1 MLPRTETDVIS
12 VVVLDDHSLFRRGL
26 VRLLEGEPDI
36 RVTADCATTEEA
48 IQHLAAHRT
57 DILLL
62 DYDLGGERGFES
74 ILAVKARHIETRILV
89 VTAGVT
95 DHQAAEMVQQGIA
108 GIFLK
113 ADPPE
118 LLVQAIRKVG
128 AGEVWLTQEHV
139 RILVHGLNEKPHPEP
154 KHFSVREKAVLRA
167 VVEGLANKQIAA
179 ELQTSESSVKAALQ
193 QLFAKTGVRTRS
205 QLVRIALERYR
216 DIVT

>member
-1 MLPRTETDVIS
+1 M
-12 VVVLDDHSLFRRGL
+12 
-26 VRLLEGEPDI
+26 
-36 RVTADCATTEEA
+36 AEA

-62 DYDLGGERGFES
+62 DYDLGGERGLEC
-74 ILAVKARHIETRILV
+74 ILAVKARHIDTRILV

-118 LLVQAIRKVG
+118 LLVQAIRKVS
-128 AGEVWLTQEHV
+128 AGEVWLKQEHV
-139 RILVHGLNEKPHPEP
+139 RILVHGLNEKPQPEP
-154 KHFSVREKAVLRA
+154 KHFSARERAVLRA
-167 VVEGLANKQIAA
+167 VVEGLANKQIEA
-179 ELQTSESSVKAALQ
+179 ELQSSESSVKAALQ

>member
-1 MLPRTETDVIS
+1 MLPRTETDVIN

-36 RVTADCATTEEA
+36 RVIGDCATTADA
-48 IQHLAAHRT
+48 IQHLTAHRT
-57 DILLL
+57 DVLLL
-62 DYDLGGERGFES
+62 DYDLGGERGIEC

-89 VTAGVT
+89 VTAGLT
-95 DHQAAEMVQQGIA
+95 DDQAAQMVQQGIA

-118 LLVQAIRKVG
+118 MLVQAIRKVS
-128 AGEVWLTQEHV
+128 AGEVWFKQEHV
-139 RILVHGLNEKPHPEP
+139 RILVHGYNEKPHSEL
-154 KHFSVREKAVLRA
+154 KHFSARERAVLRA

-216 DIVT
+216 EIVT